1 MLSAMLSSELPVKLR
16 NSFQAQV
23 TAVLIL
29 LLLVVIGSLYF
40 SVKVATNSAVRS
52 QANSQLEVGTR
63 VFERLLEVRGRRLAD
78 GVQLLAADFGFR
90 DAVASRDSATMRSVL
105 FNHGKRI
112 NASDMILLSMDGKV
126 LASTL
131 DDVPDGSVFRYDQA
145 LRDARKKKQ
154 AMLMVP
160 LQGKPHLLV
169 EAPVLAP
176 LPIARVVM
184 GFSMDNIF
192 ATELR
197 SLTNLEVSFLTI
209 DRHQPGQLVSTQPD
223 VLRQS
228 IIGLMLDASTRDA
241 VLLTEHLEHN
251 FLSQSLMLTSG
262 PGEYDGQV
270 IALLQSPLD
279 VAMQA
284 FAPLDEKILGIAL
297 VALLASFVGALLLAR
312 GVSQPVRSLALAAER
327 IGQGD
332 YQTPVILRRSD
343 EFGLLAKAVNS
354 MQSGIAEREQQ
365 LAHNSLHDPQTGLP
379 NRALAMER
387 LGSAITAQRPMALI
401 FLGIDNLRA
410 INETADPE
418 TVDQLLRQTG
428 ERLQVALRP
437 GDTVAHLIADEFL
450 LLLDGLDSDAAVAVA
465 DQLQQLL
472 IKPQSINGHDLALDC
487 RLGIAAFPVDG
498 QSAQILLERAT
509 IAMKDASQLPGRL
522 QVYEQGRDLAHR
534 RQVTLIRDLRHAA
547 SNGEFLLHYQPK
559 LDIRKGHVCQA
570 EALLRWQHPQFG
582 MVSPAEFIPL
592 AERTG
597 TIQTLT
603 NWVIGEGMRQLSE
616 WNRRGLRLQLS
627 LNISADDLLSD
638 DLAERVSALL
648 KIYRLPAEQ
657 LIFEITESAVMREPE
672 RALNVLHQL
681 RDCGI
686 SLSVDDFGTG
696 YSSLAHLKRLPVQE
710 LKIDQSFVRDLDE
723 TSEDAVIVRSTIE
736 MSHNLGLKV
745 VAEGVE
751 YAHSLRLLE
760 RWHCDTAQGYL
771 ISRPLTAA
779 AFEAWVALPLSFHTS
794 MVH

>member
-1 MLSAMLSSELPVKLR
+1 MSSVTRLSELPVKLR

-52 QANSQLEVGTR
+52 QGNTQLEVGTR
-63 VFERLLEVRGRRLAD
+63 VFQRLLEVRGRRLAD

-90 DAVASRDSATMRSVL
+90 EAVASKDSATMRSVL

-112 NASDMILLSMDGKV
+112 NASDMILLGMDGKV

-131 DDVPDGSVFRYDQA
+131 SDVPDGSLFRYDQA
-145 LRDARKKKQ
+145 LRGARQ
-154 AMLMVP
+154 ANQTMLMVP

-176 LPIARVVM
+176 LPIARIVM
-184 GFSMDNIF
+184 GFSMDHSF
-192 ATELR
+192 ADELR
-197 SLTNLEVSFLTI
+197 SLTNLEVSFLTV
-209 DRHQPGQLVSTQPD
+209 DRQQLGQLVSTQPG
-223 VLRQS
+223 VLH
-228 IIGLMLDASTRDA
+228 GNVTALMLNASTRGA
-241 VLLTEHLEHN
+241 ALLTEHLDHS
-251 FLSQSLMLTSG
+251 FLSQSLILAGGGS
-262 PGEYDGQV
+262 EYDGQV

-279 VAMQA
+279 AAMQA

-297 VALLASFVGALLLAR
+297 IALLASLIGALLLAR
-312 GVSQPVRSLALAAER
+312 GVSQPVRSLALAAQR

-332 YQTPVILRRSD
+332 YETPVILRRSD
-343 EFGLLAKAVNS
+343 EFGLLANAVNS
-354 MQSGIAEREQQ
+354 MQSGIAEREQK
-365 LAHNSLHDPQTGLP
+365 LAHNALHDPLTGLP

-387 LGSAITAQRPMALI
+387 LGNAIAAQRPIALI
-401 FLGIDNLRA
+401 FLSIQNLRS

-428 ERLQVALRP
+428 QRLQVSLNS

-450 LLLDGLDSDAAVAVA
+450 LLLDSLDGDAAIAVA

-472 IKPQSINGHDLALDC
+472 IKPQHINGQDLGLDC
-487 RLGIAAFPVDG
+487 SFGIAAFPADG
-498 QSAQILLERAT
+498 QSAQTLLERAS
-509 IAMKDASQLPGRL
+509 IAMKDAAKLPGHL
-522 QVYEQGRDLAHR
+522 QMYEHGRDLAHR
-534 RQVTLIRDLRHAA
+534 RQITLIRDLRHAA
-547 SNGEFLLHYQPK
+547 SNGELLLHYQPK
-559 LDIRKGHVCQA
+559 LDMREGRVSQA
-570 EALLRWQHPQFG
+570 EALLRWQHPLLG

-597 TIQTLT
+597 SIQTLT
-603 NWVIGEGMRQLSE
+603 NWVINEGMRQLSE
-616 WNRRGLRLQLS
+616 WNQRGMRLQLS
-627 LNISADDLLSD
+627 LNISAEDLLSA
-638 DLAERVSALL
+638 DLAARVLA
-648 KIYRLPAEQ
+648 RLRSYSLPPEQ
-657 LIFEITESAVMREPE
+657 LVFEITESAVMREPE
-672 RALNVLHQL
+672 RALKVLHQL

-779 AFEAWVALPLSFHTS
+779 AFEAWVIMPLSLHTS
-794 MVH
+794 MAN